1 MRSRITAI
9 NLGGVN
15 CYLLPAG
22 DGYVLV
28 DTGFAS
34 KRLKL
39 EKSFENAGCV
49 PGKLKLIILTH
60 GDSDHAGNG
69 AFLRTKYGCRIAMH
83 GDDAKMVEEGDM
95 NSNRK
100 PKPDKFSLLF
110 RVMGFIAGAFSRADT
125 FERFKPDMTI
135 DEGFDLAPYGLNGR
149 ILHLPGHSKG
159 SIGIL
164 TEDGELIC
172 GDFIYNMP
180 GFQFVDDMAAH
191 AESMRK
197 LKRLPI
203 QTVYPGH
210 GRPLPMSALLK
221 RAHLDRGR

>member
-1 MRSRITAI
+1 MLARNMAI

-28 DTGFAS
+28 DTGFTS
-34 KRLKL
+34 KRSKL
-39 EKSFENAGCV
+39 DTSLENAGCV

-69 AFLRTKYGCRIAMH
+69 AYLRTKYGCRIAMH
-83 GDDAKMVEEGDM
+83 GADAKMVEEGDM
-95 NSNRK
+95 NRGRK

-125 FERFKPDMTI
+125 FERFKPDMTV
-135 DEGFDLAPYGLNGR
+135 DEGFDLVPYGLSGR

-164 TEDGELIC
+164 TADGELFC
-172 GDFIYNMP
+172 GDFVYNMP
-180 GFQFVDDMAAH
+180 GFQFVDDAVDH
-191 AESMRK
+191 AESMEK
-197 LKRLPI
+197 LRRLRI
-203 QTVYPGH
+203 ETVYPGH
-210 GRPLPMSALLK
+210 GRPLPMSAVLK
-221 RAHLDRGR
+221 RTRLD